1 MLMENR
7 IQEIL
12 AIYQSAVVLK
22 VALFADSEEDLVQGG
37 QT

>member
-12 AIYQSAVVLK
+12 TVYQAADVLK